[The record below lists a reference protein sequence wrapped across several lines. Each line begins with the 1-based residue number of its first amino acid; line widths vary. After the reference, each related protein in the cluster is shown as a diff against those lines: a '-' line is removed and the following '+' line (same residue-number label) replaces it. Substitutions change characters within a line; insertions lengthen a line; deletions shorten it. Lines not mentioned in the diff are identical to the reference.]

1 LSWKCNFLLP
11 HCHHRYFVPQL
22 PFDHNFRFLRCHSRN
37 GVSCFVEV
45 TFDFTAVCWDESGG
59 LTWLSDFTPVYW
71 DVCWYESGGWAPATP
86 SGSKRKLILHLF
98 SSVKL

>member
-59 LTWLSDFTPVYW
+59 LTWL
-71 DVCWYESGGWAPATP
+71 G
-86 SGSKRKLILHLF
+86 
-98 SSVKL
+98 